1 MDASHPTGS
10 FLHRAE
16 LRTGRRV
23 PGGRDANA
31 EERTP
36 VMRDGVRPS
45 TPADAP
51 AIVELLLEAGL
62 RPNREPRELHWKYWQ
77 ERADWPGSRSFV
89 LTKGGEIL
97 AHAAIIPGTLVQ
109 GARRVRIIHMI
120 DWAARRTAPV
130 AGVSLMK
137 YVGRLTDVL
146 LAVGGSMQTLQI
158 LPHIGFR
165 PCGTVTG
172 YVRALHPLR
181 ILRRGSNPSWRLPLR
196 LARSAFWALTA
207 PSDDGKDWQARRL
220 LRNETGRVACV
231 LPTRMG
237 DAGVLERS
245 EELFAYILTCPI
257 MPMELYA
264 LENNGDMRGYF
275 LLALAPGQ
283 VRIADCWVD
292 SEDPAD
298 WRALIQC
305 AVGRAKQNR
314 DAAELVIWA
323 SDPVLSRG
331 LEECGFHPRKVHTV
345 QLLTARDF
353 TIPAATF
360 RVQMLDSDAA
370 FHHPGHAVLW
380 A

>member
-1 MDASHPTGS
+1 
-10 FLHRAE
+10 
-16 LRTGRRV
+16 
-23 PGGRDANA
+23 
-31 EERTP
+31 
-36 VMRDGVRPS
+36 MRDGVRPS

-62 RPNREPRELHWKYWQ
+62 RPNREPRDLHWKYWQ
-77 ERADWPGSRSFV
+77 ERPDWPGSRSFV
-89 LTKGGEIL
+89 LTKDNEIL
-97 AHAAIIPGTLVQ
+97 AHAAIIPGTFVQ
-109 GARRVRIIHMI
+109 GTRRVRIIHMI

-137 YVGRLTDVL
+137 YVGRLTDAL
-146 LAVGGSMQTLQI
+146 LAVGGSIQTLQI

-165 PCGTVTG
+165 PYGTVTG

-181 ILRRGSNPSWRLPLR
+181 IFGRGAKPSWRLPPR

-207 PSDDGKDWQARRL
+207 PSYDNDWRTRRL
-220 LRNETGRVACV
+220 DRHDTSSLASV
-231 LPTRMG
+231 LPSRMG
-237 DAGVLERS
+237 DAGVPERS
-245 EELFAYILTCPI
+245 EELFAYTLSCPI

-264 LENNGDMRGYF
+264 LETNGRVRGYF

-305 AVGRAKQNR
+305 AVGRAMQSR
-314 DAAELVIWA
+314 DSAELAVWA
-323 SDPVLSRG
+323 SDPVLSRS
-331 LEECGFHPRKVHTV
+331 LEECGFHRRNARPV
-345 QLLTARDF
+345 QLLAARDF
-353 TIPAATF
+353 VIPAATL